1 MARAW
6 RNNNSG
12 EVIIIEAREGATWH
26 DLPYFFLEQVGFGCL
41 AEWEE
46 IPAEN
51 A

>member
-6 RNNNSG
+6 RNNESG
-12 EVIIIEAREGATWH
+12 EIIVIEAREGATWH
-26 DLPYFFLEQVGFGCL
+26 DLPYFFLSQVGLGL
-41 AEWEE
+41 LKDWEE